1 MVHSVLVVDD
11 SPTEALRARL
21 LLEREGY
28 QVSLAS
34 DGKEALDLAQ
44 QQQPDLVILDT
55 VMPRM
60 SGYEAYQRLR
70 VGPRTAHIPILMLLT
85 EVAETD
91 TPRRLGTNGD
101 VYIVKPYRP
110 PLLLAAVEEASRA
123 HEPTNGSDGSLQ
135 PAHALGVGGVVLV
148 DGTIAAVDAGAEALF
163 GRAAEEV
170 ASQPFA
176 GYLLDEAG
184 AFQDMISRARS
195 DGAAQGQFRVQLP
208 DAEDVRWWRMSAS
221 CNGKDALDL
230 VCMDVTD
237 LARARQ
243 EAEEARRAKTEFL
256 ANMSH
261 ELRTPLHEI
270 MGMHDLVLETE
281 LRPEQQQYLGT
292 ARTSADSLL
301 AMISDILEFSEIE
314 AGQVELEERP
324 FDLRSVLTRTTEMM
338 MPQAQEKGLD
348 LCCQISP
355 QVPVALVGDP
365 RRLRQVLGN
374 LVSNAIKFTDQGQ
387 VAVQVGIASGAPA
400 PAAGEDVQFHF
411 LVRDTGVGI
420 PDEQRRAI
428 FEPFSQADNT
438 STRQHGGIGLRLDI
452 ARQLVELMGG
462 RIWVD
467 SEVGEGTTFHFT
479 LSLTQQDQAAQPS
492 AATAPPVQER
502 DLHLHILLAE
512 DSATNQLIAVTN
524 LKKAGHTV
532 EVAGNGQLAME
543 ALEREEFDL
552 ILMDVAMPVMDGLE
566 ATRAIRQRELEIG
579 GHMPIVA
586 MTAFATKEYQNK
598 CMDAGMDGYVTKP
611 LKAEQLCEV
620 IDTFL
625 AQRSQAE
632 VVRQAASPPP
642 VDLDAALEIVGG
654 DTDLLHMIVEV
665 SMEECPTQIQALEEA
680 LAAQNAAGVEHAAHT
695 LKGVVANVGSGP
707 VRDLA
712 QQLETMGERG
722 DLAQAPSVLQSLLV
736 EMDRLVAFFSDPG
749 WDQDLS

>member
-1 MVHSVLVVDD
+1 
-11 SPTEALRARL
+11 
-21 LLEREGY
+21 
-28 QVSLAS
+28 
-34 DGKEALDLAQ
+34 
-44 QQQPDLVILDT
+44 
-55 VMPRM
+55 
-60 SGYEAYQRLR
+60 
-70 VGPRTAHIPILMLLT
+70 
-85 EVAETD
+85 
-91 TPRRLGTNGD
+91 
-101 VYIVKPYRP
+101 
-110 PLLLAAVEEASRA
+110 
-123 HEPTNGSDGSLQ
+123 
-135 PAHALGVGGVVLV
+135 
-148 DGTIAAVDAGAEALF
+148 
-163 GRAAEEV
+163 
-170 ASQPFA
+170 
-176 GYLLDEAG
+176 
-184 AFQDMISRARS
+184 
-195 DGAAQGQFRVQLP
+195 
-208 DAEDVRWWRMSAS
+208 
-221 CNGKDALDL
+221 
-230 VCMDVTD
+230 MDVTD

-712 QQLETMGERG
+712 QRLETMGEQG
-722 DLAQAPSVLQSLLV
+722 DLDEAPPVLQSLLV
-736 EMDRLVAFFSDPG
+736 EMERLVAFFSAPG